1 MKKMFLGLFMAA
13 SVLATS
19 CSDDDNDGGS
29 SNKSRDIKYEV
40 TGNFSGDITA
50 AYTTASGGA
59 TTAEI
64 TSLPWSLAITAAPSV
79 QAVAFSV
86 QGSGGTEGQQVDVKV
101 YQGGREVS
109 SVEATANSSGI
120 FVASS
125 PAVVF

>member
-1 MKKMFLGLFMAA
+1 MKKMFLGLFLAA

-19 CSDDDNDGGS
+19 CSDDDSGS
-29 SNKSRDIKYEV
+29 ANNSREIKYEI
-40 TGNFSGDITA
+40 TGNFSGDLTA

-64 TSLPWSLAITAAPSV
+64 TSLPWDLEITAAPDV

-86 QGSGGTEGQQVDVKV
+86 QGSGGTQGQQIEVKI

-109 SVEATANSSGI
+109 SVEATASSDGI
-120 FVASS
+120 LVASS

>member
-1 MKKMFLGLFMAA
+1 MFLGLFMAA

-19 CSDDDNDGGS
+19 CSDDDDSGS
-29 SNKSRDIKYEV
+29 TNSSREIKYEV
-40 TGNFSGDITA
+40 TGNFTGDITA
-50 AYTTASGGA
+50 AYTTESGGA

-86 QGSGGTEGQQVDVKV
+86 QGSGGTDGQQVDVKIH
-101 YQGGREVS
+101 QGGREVS
-109 SVEATANSSGI
+109 SVKATANSSGI

>member
-19 CSDDDNDGGS
+19 CSDDDDSGS
-29 SNKSRDIKYEV
+29 TNNSREIKYEI

-50 AYTTASGGA
+50 AYTPAGGGA

-64 TSLPWSLAITAAPSV
+64 TSLPWSLEITAAPSV

-86 QGSGGTEGQQVDVKV
+86 QGSGGTQGQKVDVKI
-101 YQGGREVS
+101 YQGNREVS
-109 SVEATANSSGI
+109 SVEGTANSDGI
-120 FVASS
+120 FVVSS